1 MTRYGTGPL
10 AALLLATAFVFAACS
25 PPGKGRDV
33 PAYEAVP
40 DNEIFAAVSELPG
53 VTGHTLSFDADSF
66 GRANNYSGTVT
77 AERGTDGRVLLDQ
90 VLALLWQGHLGASY
104 GIAVEVDGAPLVTP
118 RRIGLELRSDW
129 PDRYGPQPGTGVPPT
144 DKPLPPEAG

>member
-1 MTRYGTGPL
+1 MTTYRTGPL
-10 AALLLATAFVFAACS
+10 AAFLLAATLVFAACGS
-25 PPGKGRDV
+25 PGKDPDV

-40 DNEIFAAVSELPG
+40 DSEIFAAVSELPG

-77 AERGTDGRVLLDQ
+77 AERGTDGRALLDQ

-104 GIAVEVDGAPLVTP
+104 GVAVEVDGDPLVTP

-129 PDRYGPQPGTGVPPT
+129 PDRYGAQPGTGVPPT
-144 DKPLPPEAG
+144 DKPLPPP